1 MQETFSSDFKNQR
14 DHYEKILNDIQD
26 RYDKKHENDMHEMQ
40 RVIETLDKINVTLTK
55 IGINDERGN
64 QK

>member
-40 RVIETLDKINVTLTK
+40 RVIETLDKINVALTK
-55 IGINDERGN
+55 IVINDERSN